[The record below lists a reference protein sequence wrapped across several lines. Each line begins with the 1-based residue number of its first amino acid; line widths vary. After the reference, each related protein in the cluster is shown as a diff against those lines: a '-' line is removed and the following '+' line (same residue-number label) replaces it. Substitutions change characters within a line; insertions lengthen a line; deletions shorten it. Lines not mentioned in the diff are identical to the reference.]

1 MQSNKVIQD
10 KTNCKDEKSNTDYCA
25 KKDNA
30 VSLQKVRFSYDGGK
44 TWILDGIDLEIAYG
58 QRIAIIG
65 KNGSGKSTLSKII
78 AGLSSPD
85 SGIVTLCG
93 IKVFETNNVDSKAYQ
108 KARESIGALFQSPE
122 DQIVTTVVEDDVAF
136 GLENLCASKEFMKQ
150 NISNALR
157 AVNME
162 NHRFS
167 DPSNMSGGQQQRVAI
182 ASSIATQSKLLVLDE
197 PTSMLDACA
206 KADVNKLFDKLQA
219 RGTTIVQVTHKISEC
234 KNADRILM
242 LENGKLRDV
251 SLLEL
256 DEFYAE
262 KSPAVIESKRM
273 TENAEKSN
281 AESKNKR
288 DSNKASKNAAIEISN
303 LSVSYANSQN
313 PIIRDYSL
321 SVKAGEI
328 VAIMGKNGCGK
339 STLAKAI
346 CGLIKYDSG
355 SICVNGI
362 KISEKT
368 SKSQMRAVRKNIGY
382 VMQLPEQQLFA
393 QTVFED
399 VAYGPKNF
407 GLEGCELRSRVLSAL
422 KSLHIEHLAQKS
434 PFELSGGQQRL
445 AAIAGILACNPKILV
460 LDEPTAGLDF
470 EYAKI
475 VLKILS
481 DLHNKGVTIIVI
493 THDFSE
499 AKSLG
504 ARIVTLDS
512 HEKKQ
517 VPEQAQ
523 DEKLENTSENAIAN
537 GNANTNE
544 NTSKN
549 VSTNGS
555 ENTSKNKNKNKSL
568 LSLFNTRII
577 LISCL
582 ILMFSA
588 FSITNFYQLGILAL
602 STLALIFL
610 ARISPIELL
619 LSLHMFIAIFV
630 FSGLFNLLVVHSGRG
645 LFRIGPILIT
655 DDGIKFAILF
665 ASRFSLVILI
675 GSIIVLTISQT
686 RLTEACASIISPLKI
701 VGLPSQEI
709 ALIMSLA
716 LRFLPTLSKEA
727 ESVALAQIARGGN
740 IKDGSIKKR
749 LQAITSL
756 IVPGFASVIRH
767 ANTLGLALD
776 SRCYVPGAKRT
787 HLHTEK
793 MRLKDFALLIITL
806 GIVCGI
812 ISAGIFV

>member
-10 KTNCKDEKSNTDYCA
+10 KTCCKVEKSNTDYCA

-65 KNGSGKSTLSKII
+65 KNGSGKSTLAKII

-93 IKVFETNNVDSKAYQ
+93 IKVFEANNVDSKAYQ

-182 ASSIATQSKLLVLDE
+182 ASSIATKSKLLVLDE
-197 PTSMLDACA
+197 PTSMLDSCA
-206 KADVNKLFDKLQA
+206 KEDVNKLFNKLQTS
-219 RGTTIVQVTHKISEC
+219 GTTIVQVTHKISEC

-256 DEFYAE
+256 DEFFTE
-262 KSPAVIESKRM
+262 KSPAVIGSKSM
-273 TENAEKSN
+273 TKNVENSN
-281 AESKNKR
+281 T
-288 DSNKASKNAAIEISN
+288 AIEISN
-303 LSVSYANSQN
+303 LNVSYTNSQT

-321 SVKAGEI
+321 SVKSGEI

-346 CGLIKYDSG
+346 CALIKYDSG

-368 SKSQMRAVRKNIGY
+368 SKSQMREIRKNIGY

-407 GLEGCELRSRVLSAL
+407 GLEGRELHSRVLNAL

-445 AAIAGILACNPKILV
+445 AAIAGVLACNPKILV

-493 THDFSE
+493 THDLNE

-512 HEKKQ
+512 RKKKEIQ
-517 VPEQAQ
+517 EHAQ
-523 DEKLENTSENAIAN
+523 DEKLENASENV
-537 GNANTNE
+537 NE
-544 NTSKN
+544 K
-549 VSTNGS
+549 
-555 ENTSKNKNKNKSL
+555 KNKDKNKSL

-610 ARISPIELL
+610 ARISPIKLL

-630 FSGLFNLLVVHSGRG
+630 FSGMFNLLVVHSGKG
-645 LFRIGPILIT
+645 LFRIGPLLIT

-686 RLTEACASIISPLKI
+686 RLTEACASIISPLKS

-793 MRLKDFALLIITL
+793 MRLKDFALLSVTL
-806 GIVCGI
+806 AIVCGI
-812 ISAGIFV
+812 IFAGIFVY

>member
-10 KTNCKDEKSNTDYCA
+10 KTCCKVEKSNTDYFA

-65 KNGSGKSTLSKII
+65 KNGSGKSTLAKII

-93 IKVFETNNVDSKAYQ
+93 IKVFEANNVDSKAYQ

-182 ASSIATQSKLLVLDE
+182 ASSIATKSKLLVLDE
-197 PTSMLDACA
+197 PTSMLDSCA
-206 KADVNKLFDKLQA
+206 KEDVNKLFNKLQTS
-219 RGTTIVQVTHKISEC
+219 GTTIVQVTHKISEC

-256 DEFYAE
+256 DEFFTE
-262 KSPAVIESKRM
+262 KSPAVIESKSM
-273 TENAEKSN
+273 TENAKKSN
-281 AESKNKR
+281 T
-288 DSNKASKNAAIEISN
+288 AIEISN
-303 LSVSYANSQN
+303 LNVSYTNSQT

-321 SVKAGEI
+321 SVKSGEI

-346 CGLIKYDSG
+346 CALIKYDSG

-368 SKSQMRAVRKNIGY
+368 SKSQMREIRKNIGY

-407 GLEGCELRSRVLSAL
+407 GLEGRELHSRVLNAL

-445 AAIAGILACNPKILV
+445 AAIAGVLACNPKILV

-481 DLHNKGVTIIVI
+481 DLHNKGITIIVI
-493 THDFSE
+493 THNLNE

-504 ARIVTLDS
+504 ARIVTLES
-512 HEKKQ
+512 RKKKEIQ
-517 VPEQAQ
+517 EHAQ
-523 DEKLENTSENAIAN
+523 DEKLENASENV
-537 GNANTNE
+537 NE
-544 NTSKN
+544 KKN
-549 VSTNGS
+549 
-555 ENTSKNKNKNKSL
+555 EIKNKSL

-610 ARISPIELL
+610 ARISPIKLL

-630 FSGLFNLLVVHSGRG
+630 FSGMFNLLVVHSGREI
-645 LFRIGPILIT
+645 FKIGPLLIT

-686 RLTEACASIISPLKI
+686 RLTEACASIISPLKS

-806 GIVCGI
+806 AIVCGI
-812 ISAGIFV
+812 IFAGIFV

>member
-10 KTNCKDEKSNTDYCA
+10 KTCCKVEKSNTDYFA

-65 KNGSGKSTLSKII
+65 KNGSGKSTLAKII

-93 IKVFETNNVDSKAYQ
+93 IKVFEANNVDSKAYQ

-182 ASSIATQSKLLVLDE
+182 ASSIATKSKLLVLDE
-197 PTSMLDACA
+197 PTSMLDSCA
-206 KADVNKLFDKLQA
+206 KEDVDKLFDKLQTS
-219 RGTTIVQVTHKISEC
+219 GTTIVQVTHKISEC

-256 DEFYAE
+256 DEFFTE
-262 KSPAVIESKRM
+262 KSPAVIESKSM
-273 TENAEKSN
+273 TENAKKSN
-281 AESKNKR
+281 T
-288 DSNKASKNAAIEISN
+288 AIEISN
-303 LSVSYANSQN
+303 LNVSYTNSQT

-321 SVKAGEI
+321 SVKSGEI

-339 STLAKAI
+339 STLAKTI
-346 CGLIKYDSG
+346 CALIKYDSG

-368 SKSQMRAVRKNIGY
+368 SKSQMREIRKNIGY

-407 GLEGCELRSRVLSAL
+407 GLEGRELHSRVLNAL

-445 AAIAGILACNPKILV
+445 AAIAGVLACNPKILV

-481 DLHNKGVTIIVI
+481 DLHNKGITIIVI
-493 THDFSE
+493 THDLNE

-504 ARIVTLDS
+504 ARIVTLES
-512 HEKKQ
+512 RKKKEIQ
-517 VPEQAQ
+517 EHAQ
-523 DEKLENTSENAIAN
+523 DEKLENASENV
-537 GNANTNE
+537 NE
-544 NTSKN
+544 KKN
-549 VSTNGS
+549 
-555 ENTSKNKNKNKSL
+555 EIKNKSL

-610 ARISPIELL
+610 ARISPIKLL

-630 FSGLFNLLVVHSGRG
+630 FSGMFNLLVVHSGREI
-645 LFRIGPILIT
+645 FKIGPLLIT

-686 RLTEACASIISPLKI
+686 RLTEACASIISPLRI
-701 VGLPSQEI
+701 IGLPSQEI

-716 LRFLPTLSKEA
+716 LRFLPTLAKEA

-793 MRLKDFALLIITL
+793 IRIKDFALLSVTL
-806 GIVCGI
+806 AIVCGI
-812 ISAGIFV
+812 IFAGIFV

>member
-10 KTNCKDEKSNTDYCA
+10 KTSCKDEKSNKYYCT

-30 VSLQKVRFSYDGGK
+30 VSLQNIRFSYDGGK

-65 KNGSGKSTLSKII
+65 KNGSGKSTLAKII

-93 IKVFETNNVDSKAYQ
+93 IKVFETNNVDPKAYQ

-136 GLENLCASKEFMKQ
+136 GLENLRASKEFMKQ

-162 NHRFS
+162 NQRFS
-167 DPSNMSGGQQQRVAI
+167 NPSNMSGGQQQRVAI
-182 ASSIATQSKLLVLDE
+182 ASSIAMQSKLLVLDE
-197 PTSMLDACA
+197 PTSMLDSCA
-206 KADVNKLFDKLQA
+206 KADVDKLFETLQT

-242 LENGKLRDV
+242 LENGRLRDV
-251 SLLEL
+251 CISKLE
-256 DEFYAE
+256 EFYAE
-262 KSPAVIESKRM
+262 KSPAVIESKSM
-273 TENAEKSN
+273 TENPKKSN
-281 AESKNKR
+281 T
-288 DSNKASKNAAIEISN
+288 AIEISN
-303 LSVSYANSQN
+303 LNVSYANSQS
-313 PIIRDYSL
+313 PIIKDYSL
-321 SVKAGEI
+321 SVKSGEI

-355 SICVNGI
+355 SVYINGI

-368 SKSQMRAVRKNIGY
+368 SKSQMREIRKNIGY

-407 GLEGCELRSRVLSAL
+407 GLEGCELDSRVLNTL

-445 AAIAGILACNPKILV
+445 AAIAGVLACNPKILV

-470 EYAKI
+470 ESAE
-475 VLKILS
+475 ILRRILN
-481 DLHNKGVTIIVI
+481 DLHNKGVTIIVV
-493 THDFSE
+493 THDLNE

-512 HEKKQ
+512 REKKK
-517 VPEQAQ
+517 QAQ
-523 DEKLENTSENAIAN
+523 DEKLENVNENVSEN
-537 GNANTNE
+537 
-544 NTSKN
+544 
-549 VSTNGS
+549 
-555 ENTSKNKNKNKSL
+555 KNKNKNKSL

-602 STLALIFL
+602 STLVLIFL
-610 ARISPIELL
+610 ARISPIKLL
-619 LSLHMFIAIFV
+619 SSLHMFIAIFV
-630 FSGLFNLLVVHSGRG
+630 FSGMFNLLVVHSGRG
-645 LFRIGPILIT
+645 LFRIGPLLIT
-655 DDGIKFAILF
+655 DDGIKFSILF

-701 VGLPSQEI
+701 IGLPSQEI

-716 LRFLPTLSKEA
+716 LRFLPTLAKEA

-767 ANTLGLALD
+767 ADTLGLALD

-793 MRLKDFALLIITL
+793 MLLKDFALLIITL

-812 ISAGIFV
+812 IFAGIFV

>member
-1 MQSNKVIQD
+1 M
-10 KTNCKDEKSNTDYCA
+10 DYCA

-65 KNGSGKSTLSKII
+65 KNGSGKSTLAKII

-93 IKVFETNNVDSKAYQ
+93 IKVFEANNVDSKAYQ

-150 NISNALR
+150 NISKALC

-182 ASSIATQSKLLVLDE
+182 ASSIATKSKLLVLDE
-197 PTSMLDACA
+197 PTSMLDSCA
-206 KADVNKLFDKLQA
+206 KTDVNKLFDKLQT

-262 KSPAVIESKRM
+262 KSPAVIGSKSM
-273 TENAEKSN
+273 TENVEKSNAENSN

-288 DSNKASKNAAIEISN
+288 DSNKTNKNAAIEISN

-346 CGLIKYDSG
+346 CALIKYDSG

-368 SKSQMRAVRKNIGY
+368 SKSQMRGIRKNIGY

-399 VAYGPKNF
+399 VAYAPKNF
-407 GLEGCELRSRVLSAL
+407 GLEGCELRSIVLNAL

-499 AKSLG
+499 AKALG

-512 HEKKQ
+512 RKKKEIQ
-517 VPEQAQ
+517 EHAQ
-523 DEKLENTSENAIAN
+523 DEKLENASE
-537 GNANTNE
+537 
-544 NTSKN
+544 
-549 VSTNGS
+549 NGS
-555 ENTSKNKNKNKSL
+555 ENKNKSL

-610 ARISPIELL
+610 ARISPIKLF

-686 RLTEACASIISPLKI
+686 RLTEACASIISPLKS

-716 LRFLPTLSKEA
+716 LRFLPTLAKEA

-793 MRLKDFALLIITL
+793 IHIKDFALLIITL
-806 GIVCGI
+806 GIVFGI
-812 ISAGIFV
+812 IFAGIFI

>member
-10 KTNCKDEKSNTDYCA
+10 KTCCKVEKSNTDYFA

-65 KNGSGKSTLSKII
+65 KNGSGKSTLAKII

-93 IKVFETNNVDSKAYQ
+93 IKVFEANNVDSKAYQ

-182 ASSIATQSKLLVLDE
+182 ASSIATKSKLLVLDE
-197 PTSMLDACA
+197 PTSMLDSCA
-206 KADVNKLFDKLQA
+206 KEDVNKLFNKLQTS
-219 RGTTIVQVTHKISEC
+219 GTTIVQVTHKISEC

-256 DEFYAE
+256 DEFFTE
-262 KSPAVIESKRM
+262 KSPAVIESKSM
-273 TENAEKSN
+273 TENAKKSN
-281 AESKNKR
+281 T
-288 DSNKASKNAAIEISN
+288 AIEISN
-303 LSVSYANSQN
+303 LNVSYTNSQT

-321 SVKAGEI
+321 SVKSGEI

-346 CGLIKYDSG
+346 CALIKYDSG

-368 SKSQMRAVRKNIGY
+368 SKSQMREIRKNIGY

-407 GLEGCELRSRVLSAL
+407 GLEGRELHSRVLNAL

-445 AAIAGILACNPKILV
+445 AAIAGVLACNPKILV

-481 DLHNKGVTIIVI
+481 DLHNKGITIIVI
-493 THDFSE
+493 THNLNE

-504 ARIVTLDS
+504 ARIVTLES
-512 HEKKQ
+512 RKKKEIQ
-517 VPEQAQ
+517 EHAQ
-523 DEKLENTSENAIAN
+523 DEKLENASENV
-537 GNANTNE
+537 NE
-544 NTSKN
+544 KKN
-549 VSTNGS
+549 
-555 ENTSKNKNKNKSL
+555 EIKNKSL

-610 ARISPIELL
+610 ARISPIKLL

-630 FSGLFNLLVVHSGRG
+630 FSGMFNLLVVHSGREI
-645 LFRIGPILIT
+645 FKIGPLLIT

-686 RLTEACASIISPLKI
+686 QLTEACASIISPLRI
-701 VGLPSQEI
+701 IGLPSQEI

-716 LRFLPTLSKEA
+716 LRFLPTLAKEA

-806 GIVCGI
+806 AIVCGI
-812 ISAGIFV
+812 IFAGIFV

>member
-10 KTNCKDEKSNTDYCA
+10 KTCCKVEKSNTDYCA

-65 KNGSGKSTLSKII
+65 KNGSGKSTLAKII

-93 IKVFETNNVDSKAYQ
+93 IKVFEANNVDSKAYQ

-182 ASSIATQSKLLVLDE
+182 ASSIAMQSKLLVLDE
-197 PTSMLDACA
+197 PTSMLDSCA
-206 KADVNKLFDKLQA
+206 KEDVDKLFDKLQTS
-219 RGTTIVQVTHKISEC
+219 GTTIVQVTHKISEC

-256 DEFYAE
+256 DEFFTE
-262 KSPAVIESKRM
+262 KSPAVIESKSM
-273 TENAEKSN
+273 TENAKKSN
-281 AESKNKR
+281 T
-288 DSNKASKNAAIEISN
+288 AIEISN
-303 LSVSYANSQN
+303 LNVSYTNSQS

-321 SVKAGEI
+321 SVKSCEI

-346 CGLIKYDSG
+346 CALIKYDSG

-368 SKSQMRAVRKNIGY
+368 SKSQMREIRKNIGY

-407 GLEGCELRSRVLSAL
+407 GLEGRELHSRVLNAL

-445 AAIAGILACNPKILV
+445 AAIAGVLACNPKILV

-481 DLHNKGVTIIVI
+481 DLHNKGITIIVI
-493 THDFSE
+493 THDLNE

-504 ARIVTLDS
+504 ARIVTLES
-512 HEKKQ
+512 RKKKEIQ
-517 VPEQAQ
+517 EHAQ
-523 DEKLENTSENAIAN
+523 DEKLENASENV
-537 GNANTNE
+537 NE
-544 NTSKN
+544 KKN
-549 VSTNGS
+549 
-555 ENTSKNKNKNKSL
+555 EIKNKSL

-610 ARISPIELL
+610 ARISPIKLL

-630 FSGLFNLLVVHSGRG
+630 FSGMFNLLVVNSGREI
-645 LFRIGPILIT
+645 FKIGPLLIT

-686 RLTEACASIISPLKI
+686 QLTEACASIISPLRI
-701 VGLPSQEI
+701 IGLPSQEI

-716 LRFLPTLSKEA
+716 LRFLPTLAKEA

-806 GIVCGI
+806 AIVCGI
-812 ISAGIFV
+812 IFAGIFV

>member
-1 MQSNKVIQD
+1 MQSNKVIQY
-10 KTNCKDEKSNTDYCA
+10 KTSCKVEKSNTDYCA

-93 IKVFETNNVDSKAYQ
+93 IKVFEANNVDSKAYQ

-182 ASSIATQSKLLVLDE
+182 ASSIATKSKLLVLDE
-197 PTSMLDACA
+197 PTSMLDSCA
-206 KADVNKLFDKLQA
+206 KEDVNKLFDKLQTS
-219 RGTTIVQVTHKISEC
+219 GTTIVQVTHKISEC

-256 DEFYAE
+256 DEFFTE
-262 KSPAVIESKRM
+262 KSPAVIESKSM
-273 TENAEKSN
+273 TENVENSN
-281 AESKNKR
+281 IASKNKH
-288 DSNKASKNAAIEISN
+288 DSNKTNKNTAIEVSNLRLSYSKN
-303 LSVSYANSQN
+303 QT
-313 PIIRDYSL
+313 PILCDYSL
-321 SVKAGEI
+321 SVKSGEI

-346 CGLIKYDSG
+346 CALIKYDSG

-368 SKSQMRAVRKNIGY
+368 SKSQMREIRKNIGY

-407 GLEGCELRSRVLSAL
+407 GLEGRELHYRVLNAL

-445 AAIAGILACNPKILV
+445 AAIAGVLACNPKILV

-512 HEKKQ
+512 REKKQ
-517 VPEQAQ
+517 AQEQAQ
-523 DEKLENTSENAIAN
+523 DEKLENTSEN
-537 GNANTNE
+537 
-544 NTSKN
+544 
-549 VSTNGS
+549 GS
-555 ENTSKNKNKNKSL
+555 ENKNKNKSL

-610 ARISPIELL
+610 ARISPIKLF

-686 RLTEACASIISPLKI
+686 RLTEACASIISPLKS

-716 LRFLPTLSKEA
+716 LRFLPTLAKEA

-793 MRLKDFALLIITL
+793 IHIKDFALLIITL
-806 GIVCGI
+806 GIVFGI
-812 ISAGIFV
+812 IFAGIFI

>member
-10 KTNCKDEKSNTDYCA
+10 KTCCKVEKSNTDYFA

-65 KNGSGKSTLSKII
+65 KNGSGKSTLAKII

-93 IKVFETNNVDSKAYQ
+93 IKVFEANNVDSKAYQ

-182 ASSIATQSKLLVLDE
+182 ASSIATKSKLLVLDE
-197 PTSMLDACA
+197 PTSMLDSCA
-206 KADVNKLFDKLQA
+206 KEDVNKLFNKLQTS
-219 RGTTIVQVTHKISEC
+219 GTTIVQVTHKISEC

-256 DEFYAE
+256 DEFFTE
-262 KSPAVIESKRM
+262 KSPAVIESKSM
-273 TENAEKSN
+273 TENAKKSN
-281 AESKNKR
+281 T
-288 DSNKASKNAAIEISN
+288 AIEISN
-303 LSVSYANSQN
+303 LNVSYTNSQT

-321 SVKAGEI
+321 SVKSGEI

-346 CGLIKYDSG
+346 CALIKYDSG

-368 SKSQMRAVRKNIGY
+368 SKSQMREIRKNIGY

-407 GLEGCELRSRVLSAL
+407 GLEGRELHSRVLNAL

-445 AAIAGILACNPKILV
+445 AAIAGVLACNPKILV

-481 DLHNKGVTIIVI
+481 DLHNKGITIIVI
-493 THDFSE
+493 THDLNE

-504 ARIVTLDS
+504 ARIVTLES
-512 HEKKQ
+512 RKKKEIQ
-517 VPEQAQ
+517 EPAQ
-523 DEKLENTSENAIAN
+523 DEKLENASENV
-537 GNANTNE
+537 NE
-544 NTSKN
+544 KKN
-549 VSTNGS
+549 
-555 ENTSKNKNKNKSL
+555 EIKNKSL

-610 ARISPIELL
+610 ARISPIKLL

-630 FSGLFNLLVVHSGRG
+630 FSGMFNLLVVHSGREI
-645 LFRIGPILIT
+645 FKIGPLLIT

-686 RLTEACASIISPLKI
+686 QLTEACASIISPLKI
-701 VGLPSQEI
+701 IGLPSQEI

-716 LRFLPTLSKEA
+716 LRFLPTLAKEA

-793 MRLKDFALLIITL
+793 IRIKDFALLSVTL
-806 GIVCGI
+806 AIVCGI
-812 ISAGIFV
+812 IFAGIFV

>member
-1 MQSNKVIQD
+1 M
-10 KTNCKDEKSNTDYCA
+10 DYCA

-65 KNGSGKSTLSKII
+65 KNGSGKSTLAKII

-93 IKVFETNNVDSKAYQ
+93 IKVFEANNVDSKAYQ

-136 GLENLCASKEFMKQ
+136 GLENLCASKEFMKK

-182 ASSIATQSKLLVLDE
+182 ASSIATKSKLLVLDE
-197 PTSMLDACA
+197 PTSMLDSCA
-206 KADVNKLFDKLQA
+206 KTDVNKLFDKLQT

-256 DEFYAE
+256 EEFYAE
-262 KSPAVIESKRM
+262 KSPAVIGSKSM
-273 TENAEKSN
+273 TENVEKSNAENSN

-288 DSNKASKNAAIEISN
+288 DSNKTNKNAAIEISN

-346 CGLIKYDSG
+346 CTLIKYDSG

-368 SKSQMRAVRKNIGY
+368 SKSQMRGIRKNIGY

-407 GLEGCELRSRVLSAL
+407 GLEGCELRSIVLNAL

-499 AKSLG
+499 AKALG

-512 HEKKQ
+512 RKKKEIQ
-517 VPEQAQ
+517 EHAQ
-523 DEKLENTSENAIAN
+523 DEKLENASE
-537 GNANTNE
+537 
-544 NTSKN
+544 
-549 VSTNGS
+549 NGS
-555 ENTSKNKNKNKSL
+555 ENKNKSL

-610 ARISPIELL
+610 ARISPIKLF

-686 RLTEACASIISPLKI
+686 RLTEACASIISPLKS

-716 LRFLPTLSKEA
+716 LRFLPTLAKEA

-793 MRLKDFALLIITL
+793 IHIKDFALLIITL
-806 GIVCGI
+806 GIVFGI
-812 ISAGIFV
+812 IFAGIFI

>member
-10 KTNCKDEKSNTDYCA
+10 KTSCKDEKSNKYYCT

-30 VSLQKVRFSYDGGK
+30 VSLQNIRFSYDGGK

-65 KNGSGKSTLSKII
+65 KNGSGKSTLAKII

-93 IKVFETNNVDSKAYQ
+93 IKVFETNNVDPKAYQ

-136 GLENLCASKEFMKQ
+136 GLENLCASKEFMKH
-150 NISNALR
+150 NINNALH

-162 NHRFS
+162 NQRFS
-167 DPSNMSGGQQQRVAI
+167 NPSNMSGGQQQRVAI
-182 ASSIATQSKLLVLDE
+182 ASSIAMQSKLLVLDE
-197 PTSMLDACA
+197 PTSMLDSYA
-206 KADVNKLFDKLQA
+206 KADVDKLFETLQT

-242 LENGKLRDV
+242 LENGRLRDV
-251 SLLEL
+251 CISKLEG
-256 DEFYAE
+256 FRKE
-262 KSPAVIESKRM
+262 KSPAVIESKSM
-273 TENAEKSN
+273 TENAKKSN
-281 AESKNKR
+281 T
-288 DSNKASKNAAIEISN
+288 AIEISN
-303 LSVSYANSQN
+303 LNVSYANSQST
-313 PIIRDYSL
+313 IIRDYSL

-339 STLAKAI
+339 STLAKSI

-355 SICVNGI
+355 SVYINGI

-368 SKSQMRAVRKNIGY
+368 SKSQMREIRKNIGY

-407 GLEGCELRSRVLSAL
+407 GLEGCELDSRVLNTL

-445 AAIAGILACNPKILV
+445 AAIAGVLACNPKILV

-470 EYAKI
+470 ESAE
-475 VLKILS
+475 ILRRILN
-481 DLHNKGVTIIVI
+481 DLHNKGVTIIVV
-493 THDFSE
+493 THDLNE
-499 AKSLG
+499 AKTLG

-512 HEKKQ
+512 REKK
-517 VPEQAQ
+517 EQAQ
-523 DEKLENTSENAIAN
+523 DEKLENASEN
-537 GNANTNE
+537 
-544 NTSKN
+544 
-549 VSTNGS
+549 VS
-555 ENTSKNKNKNKSL
+555 ENKNKNKNKNKSL

-602 STLALIFL
+602 STLVLIFL
-610 ARISPIELL
+610 ARISPIKLL
-619 LSLHMFIAIFV
+619 SSLHMFIAIFV
-630 FSGLFNLLVVHSGRG
+630 FSGMFNLLVVHSGRG
-645 LFRIGPILIT
+645 LFRIGPLLIT
-655 DDGIKFAILF
+655 DDGIKFSILF

-701 VGLPSQEI
+701 IGLPSQEI

-716 LRFLPTLSKEA
+716 LRFLPTLAKEA

-793 MRLKDFALLIITL
+793 MRLKDFALLSVTL
-806 GIVCGI
+806 AIVCGI
-812 ISAGIFV
+812 IFAGIFVY

>member
-10 KTNCKDEKSNTDYCA
+10 KTCCKVEKSNTDYFA

-65 KNGSGKSTLSKII
+65 KNGSGKSTLAKII

-93 IKVFETNNVDSKAYQ
+93 IKVFEANNVDSKAYQ

-182 ASSIATQSKLLVLDE
+182 ASSIATKSKLIVLDE
-197 PTSMLDACA
+197 PTSMLDSCA
-206 KADVNKLFDKLQA
+206 KEDVNKLFNKLQTS
-219 RGTTIVQVTHKISEC
+219 GTTIVQVTHKISEC

-256 DEFYAE
+256 DEFFTE
-262 KSPAVIESKRM
+262 KSPAVIESKSM
-273 TENAEKSN
+273 TENAKKSN
-281 AESKNKR
+281 T
-288 DSNKASKNAAIEISN
+288 AIEISN
-303 LSVSYANSQN
+303 LNVSYTNSQT

-321 SVKAGEI
+321 SVKSGEI

-346 CGLIKYDSG
+346 CALIKYDSG

-368 SKSQMRAVRKNIGY
+368 SKSQMREIRKNIGY

-407 GLEGCELRSRVLSAL
+407 GLEGRELHSIVLNAL

-445 AAIAGILACNPKILV
+445 AAIAGVLACNPKILV

-481 DLHNKGVTIIVI
+481 DLHNKGITIIVI
-493 THDFSE
+493 THDLNE

-504 ARIVTLDS
+504 ARIVTLES
-512 HEKKQ
+512 RKKKEIQ
-517 VPEQAQ
+517 EHAQ
-523 DEKLENTSENAIAN
+523 DEKLENASENV
-537 GNANTNE
+537 NE
-544 NTSKN
+544 KKN
-549 VSTNGS
+549 
-555 ENTSKNKNKNKSL
+555 EIKNKSL

-610 ARISPIELL
+610 ARISPMKLL

-630 FSGLFNLLVVHSGRG
+630 FSGMFNLLVVHSGREI
-645 LFRIGPILIT
+645 FKIGPLLIT

-686 RLTEACASIISPLKI
+686 QLTEACASIISPLRI
-701 VGLPSQEI
+701 IGLPSQEI

-716 LRFLPTLSKEA
+716 LRFLPTLAKEA

-806 GIVCGI
+806 AIVCGI
-812 ISAGIFV
+812 IFAGIFV

>member
-10 KTNCKDEKSNTDYCA
+10 KTCCKVEKSNTDYFA

-65 KNGSGKSTLSKII
+65 KNGSGKSTLAKII

-93 IKVFETNNVDSKAYQ
+93 IKVFEANNVDSKAYQ

-167 DPSNMSGGQQQRVAI
+167 DPSNMSGGQQQSVAI
-182 ASSIATQSKLLVLDE
+182 ASSIATKSKLLVLDE
-197 PTSMLDACA
+197 PTSMLDSCA
-206 KADVNKLFDKLQA
+206 KEDVDKLFDKLQTS
-219 RGTTIVQVTHKISEC
+219 GTTIVQVTHKISEC

-256 DEFYAE
+256 DEFFTE
-262 KSPAVIESKRM
+262 KSPAVIESKSM
-273 TENAEKSN
+273 TENAKKSN
-281 AESKNKR
+281 T
-288 DSNKASKNAAIEISN
+288 AIEISN
-303 LSVSYANSQN
+303 LNVSYTNSQT

-321 SVKAGEI
+321 SVKSGEI

-346 CGLIKYDSG
+346 CALIKYDSG

-368 SKSQMRAVRKNIGY
+368 SKSQMREIRKNIGY

-407 GLEGCELRSRVLSAL
+407 GLEGCELDSRVLNTL

-445 AAIAGILACNPKILV
+445 AAIAGVLACNPKILV

-481 DLHNKGVTIIVI
+481 DLHNKGITIIVI
-493 THDFSE
+493 THDLNE

-504 ARIVTLDS
+504 ARIVTLES
-512 HEKKQ
+512 RKKKEIQ
-517 VPEQAQ
+517 EHAQ
-523 DEKLENTSENAIAN
+523 DEKLENASENV
-537 GNANTNE
+537 NE
-544 NTSKN
+544 KKN
-549 VSTNGS
+549 
-555 ENTSKNKNKNKSL
+555 EIKNKSL

-610 ARISPIELL
+610 ARISPIKLL

-655 DDGIKFAILF
+655 DDGIKFSILF

-686 RLTEACASIISPLKI
+686 RLTEACASIISPLRI
-701 VGLPSQEI
+701 IGLPSQEI

-716 LRFLPTLSKEA
+716 LRFLPTLAKEA

-806 GIVCGI
+806 AIVCGI
-812 ISAGIFV
+812 IFAGIFV

>member
-10 KTNCKDEKSNTDYCA
+10 KTCCKVEKSNTDYFA

-182 ASSIATQSKLLVLDE
+182 ASSIATKSKLLVLDE
-197 PTSMLDACA
+197 PTSMLDSCA
-206 KADVNKLFDKLQA
+206 KEDVNKLFNKLQTS
-219 RGTTIVQVTHKISEC
+219 GTTIVQVTHKISEC

-256 DEFYAE
+256 DEFFTE
-262 KSPAVIESKRM
+262 KSPAVIESKSM
-273 TENAEKSN
+273 TENAKKSN
-281 AESKNKR
+281 T
-288 DSNKASKNAAIEISN
+288 AIEISN
-303 LSVSYANSQN
+303 LNVSYTNSQT

-321 SVKAGEI
+321 SVKSGEI

-346 CGLIKYDSG
+346 CALIKYDSG

-368 SKSQMRAVRKNIGY
+368 SKSQMREIRKNIGY

-407 GLEGCELRSRVLSAL
+407 GLEGRELHSRVLNAL

-445 AAIAGILACNPKILV
+445 AAIAGVLACNPKILV

-481 DLHNKGVTIIVI
+481 DLHNKGITIIVI
-493 THDFSE
+493 THDLNE

-504 ARIVTLDS
+504 ARIVTLES
-512 HEKKQ
+512 RKKKEIQ
-517 VPEQAQ
+517 EHAQ
-523 DEKLENTSENAIAN
+523 DEKFENASENV
-537 GNANTNE
+537 NE
-544 NTSKN
+544 KKN
-549 VSTNGS
+549 
-555 ENTSKNKNKNKSL
+555 EIKNKSL

-610 ARISPIELL
+610 ARISPIKLL

-630 FSGLFNLLVVHSGRG
+630 FSGMFNLLVVHSGREI
-645 LFRIGPILIT
+645 FKIGPLLIT

-686 RLTEACASIISPLKI
+686 QLTEACASIISPLRI
-701 VGLPSQEI
+701 IGLPSQEI

-716 LRFLPTLSKEA
+716 LRFLPTLAKEA

-806 GIVCGI
+806 AIVCGI
-812 ISAGIFV
+812 IFAGIFV

>member
-10 KTNCKDEKSNTDYCA
+10 KTCCKVEKSNTDYFA

-30 VSLQKVRFSYDGGK
+30 VSLQKVRFSYDVGK

-65 KNGSGKSTLSKII
+65 KNGSGKSTLAKII

-93 IKVFETNNVDSKAYQ
+93 IKVFEANNVDSKAYQ

-182 ASSIATQSKLLVLDE
+182 ASSIATKSKLLVLDE
-197 PTSMLDACA
+197 PTSMLDSCA
-206 KADVNKLFDKLQA
+206 KEDVNKLFNKLQTS
-219 RGTTIVQVTHKISEC
+219 GTTIVQVTHKISEC

-256 DEFYAE
+256 DEFFTE
-262 KSPAVIESKRM
+262 KSPAVIESKSM
-273 TENAEKSN
+273 TENAKKSN
-281 AESKNKR
+281 T
-288 DSNKASKNAAIEISN
+288 AIEISN
-303 LSVSYANSQN
+303 LNVSYTNSQT

-321 SVKAGEI
+321 SVKSGEI

-339 STLAKAI
+339 STLAKTI
-346 CGLIKYDSG
+346 CALIKYDSG

-368 SKSQMRAVRKNIGY
+368 SKSQMREIRKNIGY

-407 GLEGCELRSRVLSAL
+407 GLEGRELHSIVLNAL

-445 AAIAGILACNPKILV
+445 AAIAGVLACNPKILV

-481 DLHNKGVTIIVI
+481 DLHNKGITIIVI
-493 THDFSE
+493 THDLNE

-504 ARIVTLDS
+504 ARIVTLES
-512 HEKKQ
+512 RKKKEIQ
-517 VPEQAQ
+517 EHAQ
-523 DEKLENTSENAIAN
+523 DEKLENASENV
-537 GNANTNE
+537 NE
-544 NTSKN
+544 KKN
-549 VSTNGS
+549 
-555 ENTSKNKNKNKSL
+555 EIKNKSL

-610 ARISPIELL
+610 ARISPIKLL

-630 FSGLFNLLVVHSGRG
+630 FSGMFNLLVVHSGREI
-645 LFRIGPILIT
+645 FKIGPLLIT

-686 RLTEACASIISPLKI
+686 QLTEACASIISPLRI
-701 VGLPSQEI
+701 IGLPSQEI

-716 LRFLPTLSKEA
+716 LRFLPTLAKEA

-806 GIVCGI
+806 AIVCGI
-812 ISAGIFV
+812 IFAGIFV

>member
-10 KTNCKDEKSNTDYCA
+10 KTCCKVEKSNTDYCI

-65 KNGSGKSTLSKII
+65 KNGSGKSTLAKII

-93 IKVFETNNVDSKAYQ
+93 IKVFEANNVDSKAYQ

-182 ASSIATQSKLLVLDE
+182 ASSIATKSKLIVLDE
-197 PTSMLDACA
+197 PTSMLDSCA
-206 KADVNKLFDKLQA
+206 KEDVNKLFNKLQTS
-219 RGTTIVQVTHKISEC
+219 GTTIVQVTHKISEC

-256 DEFYAE
+256 DEFFTE
-262 KSPAVIESKRM
+262 KSPAVIESKSM
-273 TENAEKSN
+273 TENAKKSN
-281 AESKNKR
+281 T
-288 DSNKASKNAAIEISN
+288 AIEISN
-303 LSVSYANSQN
+303 LNVSYTNSQT

-321 SVKAGEI
+321 SVKSGGI

-346 CGLIKYDSG
+346 CALIKYDSG

-368 SKSQMRAVRKNIGY
+368 SKSQMREIRKNIGY

-407 GLEGCELRSRVLSAL
+407 GLEGRELHSRILNAL

-445 AAIAGILACNPKILV
+445 AAIAGVLACNPKILV

-481 DLHNKGVTIIVI
+481 DLHNKGITIIVI
-493 THDFSE
+493 THDLNE

-504 ARIVTLDS
+504 ARIVTLES
-512 HEKKQ
+512 RKKKEIQ
-517 VPEQAQ
+517 EHAQ
-523 DEKLENTSENAIAN
+523 DEKLENASENV
-537 GNANTNE
+537 NE
-544 NTSKN
+544 KKN
-549 VSTNGS
+549 
-555 ENTSKNKNKNKSL
+555 EIKNKSL

-610 ARISPIELL
+610 ARISPMKLL

-630 FSGLFNLLVVHSGRG
+630 FSGMFNLLVVHSGREI
-645 LFRIGPILIT
+645 FKIGPLLIT

-686 RLTEACASIISPLKI
+686 QLTEACASIISPLRI
-701 VGLPSQEI
+701 IGLPSQEI

-716 LRFLPTLSKEA
+716 LRFLPTLAKEA

-793 MRLKDFALLIITL
+793 IRIKDFALLSVTL
-806 GIVCGI
+806 AIVCGI
-812 ISAGIFV
+812 IFAGIFV

>member
-10 KTNCKDEKSNTDYCA
+10 KASCKDEKSNTDYCA

-65 KNGSGKSTLSKII
+65 KNGSGKSTLAKII

-93 IKVFETNNVDSKAYQ
+93 IKVFEANNVDSKAYQ

-136 GLENLCASKEFMKQ
+136 GLENLCASKEFMKK

-182 ASSIATQSKLLVLDE
+182 ASSIATKSKLLVLDE
-197 PTSMLDACA
+197 PTSMLDSCA
-206 KADVNKLFDKLQA
+206 KEDVDKLFDKLQTS
-219 RGTTIVQVTHKISEC
+219 GTTIVQVTHKISEC

-256 DEFYAE
+256 DEFFTE
-262 KSPAVIESKRM
+262 KSPAVIESKSM
-273 TENAEKSN
+273 TENAKKSN
-281 AESKNKR
+281 T
-288 DSNKASKNAAIEISN
+288 AIEISN
-303 LSVSYANSQN
+303 LNVSYTNSQT

-321 SVKAGEI
+321 SVKSGEI

-339 STLAKAI
+339 STLAKTI
-346 CGLIKYDSG
+346 CALIKYDSG

-368 SKSQMRAVRKNIGY
+368 SKSQMREIRKNIGY

-407 GLEGCELRSRVLSAL
+407 GLEGRELHSRVLNAL

-445 AAIAGILACNPKILV
+445 AAIAGVLACNPKILV

-481 DLHNKGVTIIVI
+481 DLHNKGITIIVI
-493 THDFSE
+493 THDLNE

-504 ARIVTLDS
+504 ARIVTLES
-512 HEKKQ
+512 RKKKEIQ
-517 VPEQAQ
+517 EHAQ
-523 DEKLENTSENAIAN
+523 DEKLENASENV
-537 GNANTNE
+537 NE
-544 NTSKN
+544 KKN
-549 VSTNGS
+549 
-555 ENTSKNKNKNKSL
+555 EIKNKSL

-610 ARISPIELL
+610 ARISPIKLL

-630 FSGLFNLLVVHSGRG
+630 FSGMFNLLVVHSGREI
-645 LFRIGPILIT
+645 FKIGPLLIT

-686 RLTEACASIISPLKI
+686 RLTEACASIISPLRI
-701 VGLPSQEI
+701 IGLPSQEI

-716 LRFLPTLSKEA
+716 LRFLPTLAKEA

-806 GIVCGI
+806 AIVCGI
-812 ISAGIFV
+812 IFAGIFV

>member
-10 KTNCKDEKSNTDYCA
+10 KTCCKVEKSNTDYCA

-65 KNGSGKSTLSKII
+65 KNGSGKSTLAKII

-93 IKVFETNNVDSKAYQ
+93 IKVFEANNVDSKAYQ

-182 ASSIATQSKLLVLDE
+182 ASSIATKSKLLVLDE
-197 PTSMLDACA
+197 PTSMLDSCA
-206 KADVNKLFDKLQA
+206 KEDVNKLFNKLQTS
-219 RGTTIVQVTHKISEC
+219 GTTIVQVTHKISEC

-256 DEFYAE
+256 DEFFTE
-262 KSPAVIESKRM
+262 KSPAVIESKSM
-273 TENAEKSN
+273 TENAKKSN
-281 AESKNKR
+281 T
-288 DSNKASKNAAIEISN
+288 AIEISN
-303 LSVSYANSQN
+303 LNVSYTNSQT

-321 SVKAGEI
+321 SVKSGEI

-346 CGLIKYDSG
+346 CALIKYDSG

-368 SKSQMRAVRKNIGY
+368 SKSQMREIRKNIGY

-407 GLEGCELRSRVLSAL
+407 GLEGRELHSRVLNAL

-493 THDFSE
+493 THDLNE

-512 HEKKQ
+512 RKKKEIQ
-517 VPEQAQ
+517 EHAQ
-523 DEKLENTSENAIAN
+523 DEKLENASENV
-537 GNANTNE
+537 NE
-544 NTSKN
+544 KKN
-549 VSTNGS
+549 
-555 ENTSKNKNKNKSL
+555 EIKNKSL

-610 ARISPIELL
+610 ARISPIKLL

-630 FSGLFNLLVVHSGRG
+630 FSGMFNLLVVHSGREI
-645 LFRIGPILIT
+645 FKIGPLLIT

-686 RLTEACASIISPLKI
+686 QLTEACASIISPLKI
-701 VGLPSQEI
+701 IGLPSQEI

-716 LRFLPTLSKEA
+716 LRFLPTLAKEA

-793 MRLKDFALLIITL
+793 IRIKDFALLSVTL
-806 GIVCGI
+806 AIVCGI
-812 ISAGIFV
+812 IFAGIFV

>member
-10 KTNCKDEKSNTDYCA
+10 KTCCKVEKSNTDYCA

-65 KNGSGKSTLSKII
+65 KNGSGKSTLAKII

-122 DQIVTTVVEDDVAF
+122 DQIVTTIVEDDVAF

-182 ASSIATQSKLLVLDE
+182 ASSIATRSKLLVLDE
-197 PTSMLDACA
+197 PTSMLDSYA
-206 KADVNKLFDKLQA
+206 KEDVDKLFDKLQTS
-219 RGTTIVQVTHKISEC
+219 GTTIVQVTHKISEC

-256 DEFYAE
+256 DEFFTE
-262 KSPAVIESKRM
+262 KSPAVIGSKSM
-273 TENAEKSN
+273 TKNVENSN
-281 AESKNKR
+281 T
-288 DSNKASKNAAIEISN
+288 AIEISN
-303 LSVSYANSQN
+303 LNVSYTNSQT

-321 SVKAGEI
+321 SVKSGEI

-346 CGLIKYDSG
+346 CALIKYDSG

-368 SKSQMRAVRKNIGY
+368 SKSQMREIRKNIGY

-407 GLEGCELRSRVLSAL
+407 GLEGRELHSRVLNAL

-445 AAIAGILACNPKILV
+445 AAIAGVLACNPKILV

-493 THDFSE
+493 THDLNE

-512 HEKKQ
+512 RKKKEIQ
-517 VPEQAQ
+517 EHAQ
-523 DEKLENTSENAIAN
+523 DEKLENASENV
-537 GNANTNE
+537 NE
-544 NTSKN
+544 K
-549 VSTNGS
+549 
-555 ENTSKNKNKNKSL
+555 KNKDKNKSL

-610 ARISPIELL
+610 ARISPIKLL

-630 FSGLFNLLVVHSGRG
+630 FSGMFNLLVVHSGREI
-645 LFRIGPILIT
+645 FKIGPLSIT

-665 ASRFSLVILI
+665 AARFSLVILI

-686 RLTEACASIISPLKI
+686 RLTEACASIISPLKS

-806 GIVCGI
+806 AIVFGI
-812 ISAGIFV
+812 IFAGIFVY

>member
-10 KTNCKDEKSNTDYCA
+10 KTCCKVEKSNTDYFA

-65 KNGSGKSTLSKII
+65 KNGSGKSTLAKII

-93 IKVFETNNVDSKAYQ
+93 IKVFEANNVDSKAYQ

-182 ASSIATQSKLLVLDE
+182 ASSIATKSKLLVLDE
-197 PTSMLDACA
+197 PTSMLDSCA
-206 KADVNKLFDKLQA
+206 KEDVNKLFNKLQTS
-219 RGTTIVQVTHKISEC
+219 GTTIVQVTHKISEC

-256 DEFYAE
+256 DEFFTE
-262 KSPAVIESKRM
+262 KSPAVIESKSM
-273 TENAEKSN
+273 TENAKKSN
-281 AESKNKR
+281 T
-288 DSNKASKNAAIEISN
+288 AIEISN
-303 LSVSYANSQN
+303 LNVSYTNSQS

-321 SVKAGEI
+321 SVKSCEI

-346 CGLIKYDSG
+346 CALIKYDSG

-368 SKSQMRAVRKNIGY
+368 SKSQMREIRKNIGY

-407 GLEGCELRSRVLSAL
+407 GLEGRELHSRVLNAL

-445 AAIAGILACNPKILV
+445 AAIAGVLACNPKILV

-481 DLHNKGVTIIVI
+481 DLHNKGITIIVI
-493 THDFSE
+493 THNLNE

-504 ARIVTLDS
+504 ARIVTLES
-512 HEKKQ
+512 RKKKEIQ
-517 VPEQAQ
+517 EHAQ
-523 DEKLENTSENAIAN
+523 DEKLENASENV
-537 GNANTNE
+537 NE
-544 NTSKN
+544 KKN
-549 VSTNGS
+549 
-555 ENTSKNKNKNKSL
+555 EIKNKSL

-610 ARISPIELL
+610 ARISPIKLL

-630 FSGLFNLLVVHSGRG
+630 FSGMFNLLVVHSGREI
-645 LFRIGPILIT
+645 FKIGPLLIT

-686 RLTEACASIISPLKI
+686 QLTEACASIISPLRI
-701 VGLPSQEI
+701 IGLPSQEI

-716 LRFLPTLSKEA
+716 LRFLPTLAKEA

-806 GIVCGI
+806 AIVCGI
-812 ISAGIFV
+812 IFAGIFV

>member
-10 KTNCKDEKSNTDYCA
+10 KTCCKVEKSNTDYCA

-65 KNGSGKSTLSKII
+65 KNGSGKSTLAKII

-93 IKVFETNNVDSKAYQ
+93 IKVFEANNVDSKAYQ

-182 ASSIATQSKLLVLDE
+182 ASSIATKSKLLVLDE
-197 PTSMLDACA
+197 PTSMLDSCA
-206 KADVNKLFDKLQA
+206 KEDVNKLFNKLQTS
-219 RGTTIVQVTHKISEC
+219 GTTIVQVTHKISEC

-251 SLLEL
+251 NLLEL
-256 DEFYAE
+256 DEFFTE
-262 KSPAVIESKRM
+262 KSPAIIESKSM
-273 TENAEKSN
+273 TENVKNSN
-281 AESKNKR
+281 IV
-288 DSNKASKNAAIEISN
+288 IEISN
-303 LSVSYANSQN
+303 LNVSYTNSQS

-321 SVKAGEI
+321 SVKSGEI

-346 CGLIKYDSG
+346 CALIKYDSG

-368 SKSQMRAVRKNIGY
+368 SKSQMREIRKNIGY

-407 GLEGCELRSRVLSAL
+407 GLEGRELHSRVLNAL

-445 AAIAGILACNPKILV
+445 AAIAGVLACNPKILV

-493 THDFSE
+493 THDLNE

-512 HEKKQ
+512 RKKKEIQ
-517 VPEQAQ
+517 EHAQ
-523 DEKLENTSENAIAN
+523 DEKLENASENV
-537 GNANTNE
+537 NE
-544 NTSKN
+544 
-549 VSTNGS
+549 
-555 ENTSKNKNKNKSL
+555 NKNKSL

-610 ARISPIELL
+610 ARISPIKLL

-630 FSGLFNLLVVHSGRG
+630 FSGMFNLLVVHSGREI
-645 LFRIGPILIT
+645 FKIGPLSIT

-686 RLTEACASIISPLKI
+686 RLTEACASIISPLKS

-716 LRFLPTLSKEA
+716 LRFLPTLAKEA
-727 ESVALAQIARGGN
+727 ESVALAQVARGGN

-806 GIVCGI
+806 GIVFGI
-812 ISAGIFV
+812 IFAGIFI

>member
-10 KTNCKDEKSNTDYCA
+10 KTCCKVEKSNTDYCA

-93 IKVFETNNVDSKAYQ
+93 IKVFEANNVDSKAYQ

-136 GLENLCASKEFMKQ
+136 GLENLCASKEFMKK

-182 ASSIATQSKLLVLDE
+182 ASSIATKSKLLVLDE
-197 PTSMLDACA
+197 PTSMLDSCA
-206 KADVNKLFDKLQA
+206 KADVNKLFNKLQTS
-219 RGTTIVQVTHKISEC
+219 GTTIVQVTHKISEC

-256 DEFYAE
+256 DEFFAE
-262 KSPAVIESKRM
+262 KSPAVIGSKSM
-273 TENAEKSN
+273 TENAKKSN
-281 AESKNKR
+281 T
-288 DSNKASKNAAIEISN
+288 AIEISN
-303 LSVSYANSQN
+303 LNVSYTNSQS

-321 SVKAGEI
+321 SVKSGEI

-346 CGLIKYDSG
+346 CALIKYDSG

-368 SKSQMRAVRKNIGY
+368 SKSQMREIRKNIGY

-407 GLEGCELRSRVLSAL
+407 GLEGRELHSRVLNAL

-445 AAIAGILACNPKILV
+445 AAIAGVLACNPKILV

-493 THDFSE
+493 THDLNE
-499 AKSLG
+499 AKALG

-512 HEKKQ
+512 RKKKEIQ
-517 VPEQAQ
+517 EHAQ
-523 DEKLENTSENAIAN
+523 DEKLENASENV
-537 GNANTNE
+537 NE
-544 NTSKN
+544 K
-549 VSTNGS
+549 
-555 ENTSKNKNKNKSL
+555 KNKDKNKSL
-568 LSLFNTRII
+568 LSLFNTQII

-610 ARISPIELL
+610 ARISPIKLL

-630 FSGLFNLLVVHSGRG
+630 FSGMFNLLVVHSGREI
-645 LFRIGPILIT
+645 FKIGPLLIT

-686 RLTEACASIISPLKI
+686 RLTEACASIISPLKS

-716 LRFLPTLSKEA
+716 LRFLPTLAKEA

-793 MRLKDFALLIITL
+793 IRLKDFALLIITL

-812 ISAGIFV
+812 IFAGIFIA

>member
-10 KTNCKDEKSNTDYCA
+10 KTCCKVEKSNTDYFA

-65 KNGSGKSTLSKII
+65 KNGSGKSTLAKII

-93 IKVFETNNVDSKAYQ
+93 IKVFEANNVDSKAYQ

-182 ASSIATQSKLLVLDE
+182 ASSIATKSKLLVLDE
-197 PTSMLDACA
+197 PTSMLDSCA
-206 KADVNKLFDKLQA
+206 KEDVNKLFNKLQTS
-219 RGTTIVQVTHKISEC
+219 GTTIVQVTHKISEC

-256 DEFYAE
+256 DEFFTE
-262 KSPAVIESKRM
+262 KSPAVIESKSM
-273 TENAEKSN
+273 TENAKKSN
-281 AESKNKR
+281 T
-288 DSNKASKNAAIEISN
+288 AIEISN
-303 LSVSYANSQN
+303 LNVSYTNSQT

-321 SVKAGEI
+321 SVKSGEI

-346 CGLIKYDSG
+346 CALIKYDSG

-368 SKSQMRAVRKNIGY
+368 SKSQMREIRKNIGY

-407 GLEGCELRSRVLSAL
+407 GLEGRELHSRILNAL

-445 AAIAGILACNPKILV
+445 AAIAGVLACNPKILV

-481 DLHNKGVTIIVI
+481 DLHNKGITIIVI
-493 THDFSE
+493 THDLNE

-504 ARIVTLDS
+504 ARIVTLES
-512 HEKKQ
+512 RKKKEIQ
-517 VPEQAQ
+517 EHAQ
-523 DEKLENTSENAIAN
+523 DEKLENASENV
-537 GNANTNE
+537 NE
-544 NTSKN
+544 KKN
-549 VSTNGS
+549 
-555 ENTSKNKNKNKSL
+555 EIKNKSL

-610 ARISPIELL
+610 ARISPMKLL

-630 FSGLFNLLVVHSGRG
+630 FSGMFNLLVVHSGREI
-645 LFRIGPILIT
+645 FKIGPLLIT

-686 RLTEACASIISPLKI
+686 QLTEACASIISPLRI
-701 VGLPSQEI
+701 IGLPSQEI

-716 LRFLPTLSKEA
+716 LRFLPTLAKEA

-806 GIVCGI
+806 AIVFGI
-812 ISAGIFV
+812 IFAGIFV

>member
-1 MQSNKVIQD
+1 MQSNKVIQY
-10 KTNCKDEKSNTDYCA
+10 KTSCKDEKSNMDYCA

-65 KNGSGKSTLSKII
+65 KNGSGKSTLAKII

-93 IKVFETNNVDSKAYQ
+93 IKVFEANNVDSKAYQ

-150 NISNALR
+150 NISKALR

-182 ASSIATQSKLLVLDE
+182 ASSIATKSKLLVLDE
-197 PTSMLDACA
+197 PTSMLDSCA
-206 KADVNKLFDKLQA
+206 KADVNKLFDKLQT

-256 DEFYAE
+256 EEFYAE
-262 KSPAVIESKRM
+262 KSPAVIGSKSM
-273 TENAEKSN
+273 TENVEKSNAENSN

-288 DSNKASKNAAIEISN
+288 DSNKTNKNAAIEISN

-346 CGLIKYDSG
+346 CALIKYDSG

-368 SKSQMRAVRKNIGY
+368 SKSQMRGIRKNIGY

-407 GLEGCELRSRVLSAL
+407 GLEGCELRSIVLNAL

-499 AKSLG
+499 AKALG

-512 HEKKQ
+512 RKKKEIQ
-517 VPEQAQ
+517 EHAQ
-523 DEKLENTSENAIAN
+523 DEKLENASE
-537 GNANTNE
+537 
-544 NTSKN
+544 
-549 VSTNGS
+549 NGS
-555 ENTSKNKNKNKSL
+555 ENKNKSL

-610 ARISPIELL
+610 ARISPIKLF

-686 RLTEACASIISPLKI
+686 RLTEACASIISPLKS

-716 LRFLPTLSKEA
+716 LRFLPTLAKEA

-793 MRLKDFALLIITL
+793 IHIKDFALLIITL

-812 ISAGIFV
+812 IFAGIFI

>member
-10 KTNCKDEKSNTDYCA
+10 KTCCKVEKSNTDYCA

-65 KNGSGKSTLSKII
+65 KNGSGKSTLAKII

-93 IKVFETNNVDSKAYQ
+93 IKVFEANNVDSKAYQ

-182 ASSIATQSKLLVLDE
+182 ASSIATKSKLLVLDE
-197 PTSMLDACA
+197 PTSMLDSCA
-206 KADVNKLFDKLQA
+206 KEDVNKLFNKLQTS
-219 RGTTIVQVTHKISEC
+219 GTTIVQVTHKISEC

-256 DEFYAE
+256 DEFFTE
-262 KSPAVIESKRM
+262 KSPAVIESKSM
-273 TENAEKSN
+273 TENAKKSN
-281 AESKNKR
+281 T
-288 DSNKASKNAAIEISN
+288 AIEISN
-303 LSVSYANSQN
+303 LNVSYTNSQT

-321 SVKAGEI
+321 SVKSGEI

-346 CGLIKYDSG
+346 CALIKYDSG

-368 SKSQMRAVRKNIGY
+368 SKSQMREIRKNIGY

-407 GLEGCELRSRVLSAL
+407 GLEGRELHSRVLNAL

-445 AAIAGILACNPKILV
+445 AAIAGILACNPKIFV

-493 THDFSE
+493 THDLNE

-512 HEKKQ
+512 RKKKEIQ
-517 VPEQAQ
+517 EHAQ
-523 DEKLENTSENAIAN
+523 DEKLENASENV
-537 GNANTNE
+537 NE
-544 NTSKN
+544 KKN
-549 VSTNGS
+549 
-555 ENTSKNKNKNKSL
+555 EIKNKSL

-610 ARISPIELL
+610 ARISPIKLL

-630 FSGLFNLLVVHSGRG
+630 FSGMFNLLVVHSGREI
-645 LFRIGPILIT
+645 FKIGPLLIT

-686 RLTEACASIISPLKI
+686 QLTEACASIISPLKI
-701 VGLPSQEI
+701 IGLPSQEI

-716 LRFLPTLSKEA
+716 LRFLPTLAKEA

-793 MRLKDFALLIITL
+793 IRIKDFALLSVTL
-806 GIVCGI
+806 AIVCGI
-812 ISAGIFV
+812 IFAGIFV

>member
-10 KTNCKDEKSNTDYCA
+10 KTSCKDEKTNKDYCT

-30 VSLQKVRFSYDGGK
+30 VSLQNIRFSYDGGK

-65 KNGSGKSTLSKII
+65 KNGSGKSTLAKII

-93 IKVFETNNVDSKAYQ
+93 IKVFEANNVDSKAYQ

-182 ASSIATQSKLLVLDE
+182 ASSIATKSKLLVLDE
-197 PTSMLDACA
+197 PTSMLDSCT
-206 KADVNKLFDKLQA
+206 KEDVNKLFNKLQTS
-219 RGTTIVQVTHKISEC
+219 GTTIVQVTHKISEC

-256 DEFYAE
+256 DEFFTE
-262 KSPAVIESKRM
+262 KSPAVIESKSM
-273 TENAEKSN
+273 TENAKKSN
-281 AESKNKR
+281 T
-288 DSNKASKNAAIEISN
+288 AIEISN
-303 LSVSYANSQN
+303 LNVSYTNSQT

-321 SVKAGEI
+321 SVKSGEI

-346 CGLIKYDSG
+346 CALIKYDSG

-368 SKSQMRAVRKNIGY
+368 SKSQMREIRKNIGY

-407 GLEGCELRSRVLSAL
+407 GLEGRELHSRVLNAL

-445 AAIAGILACNPKILV
+445 AAIAGVLACNPKILV

-493 THDFSE
+493 THDLNE

-512 HEKKQ
+512 RKKKEIQ
-517 VPEQAQ
+517 GQAQ
-523 DEKLENTSENAIAN
+523 DEKLENASE
-537 GNANTNE
+537 
-544 NTSKN
+544 
-549 VSTNGS
+549 NGS
-555 ENTSKNKNKNKSL
+555 ENKNENKNKSL

-610 ARISPIELL
+610 ARISPIKLL

-630 FSGLFNLLVVHSGRG
+630 FSGMFNLLVVHSGRE
-645 LFRIGPILIT
+645 LFRIGPLLIT

-686 RLTEACASIISPLKI
+686 RLTEACASIISPLKSI
-701 VGLPSQEI
+701 GLPSQEI

-806 GIVCGI
+806 AIVCGI
-812 ISAGIFV
+812 IFAGIFVY

>member
-10 KTNCKDEKSNTDYCA
+10 KTCCKVEKSNTDYFA

-65 KNGSGKSTLSKII
+65 KNGSGKSTLAKII

-93 IKVFETNNVDSKAYQ
+93 IKVFEANNVDSKAYQ

-182 ASSIATQSKLLVLDE
+182 ASSIATKSKLLVLDE
-197 PTSMLDACA
+197 PTSMLDSCA
-206 KADVNKLFDKLQA
+206 KEDVNKLFNKLQTS
-219 RGTTIVQVTHKISEC
+219 GTTIVQVTHKISEC

-256 DEFYAE
+256 DEFFTE
-262 KSPAVIESKRM
+262 KSPAVIESKSM
-273 TENAEKSN
+273 TENAKKSN
-281 AESKNKR
+281 T
-288 DSNKASKNAAIEISN
+288 AIEISN
-303 LSVSYANSQN
+303 LNVSYTNSQT

-321 SVKAGEI
+321 SVKSGEI

-346 CGLIKYDSG
+346 CALIKYDSG

-368 SKSQMRAVRKNIGY
+368 SKSQMREIRKNIGY

-407 GLEGCELRSRVLSAL
+407 GLEGRELHSRILNAL

-445 AAIAGILACNPKILV
+445 AAIAGVLACNPKILV

-481 DLHNKGVTIIVI
+481 DLHNKGITIIVI
-493 THDFSE
+493 THDLNE

-504 ARIVTLDS
+504 ARIVTLES
-512 HEKKQ
+512 RKKKEIQ
-517 VPEQAQ
+517 EHAQ
-523 DEKLENTSENAIAN
+523 DEKLENASENV
-537 GNANTNE
+537 NE
-544 NTSKN
+544 KKN
-549 VSTNGS
+549 
-555 ENTSKNKNKNKSL
+555 EIKNKSL

-610 ARISPIELL
+610 ARISPIKLL

-630 FSGLFNLLVVHSGRG
+630 FSGMFNLLVVHSGREI
-645 LFRIGPILIT
+645 FKIGPLLIT

-686 RLTEACASIISPLKI
+686 QLTEACASIISPLRI
-701 VGLPSQEI
+701 IGLPSQEI

-716 LRFLPTLSKEA
+716 LRFLPTLAKEA

-806 GIVCGI
+806 AIVCGI
-812 ISAGIFV
+812 IFAGIFV

>member
-10 KTNCKDEKSNTDYCA
+10 KTCCKVEKSNTDYCA

-65 KNGSGKSTLSKII
+65 KNGSGKSTLAKII

-122 DQIVTTVVEDDVAF
+122 DQIVTTIVEDDVAF

-182 ASSIATQSKLLVLDE
+182 ASSIATRSKLLVLDE
-197 PTSMLDACA
+197 PTSMLDSCA
-206 KADVNKLFDKLQA
+206 KEDVNKLFNKLQTS
-219 RGTTIVQVTHKISEC
+219 GTTIVQVTHKISEC

-256 DEFYAE
+256 DEFFTE
-262 KSPAVIESKRM
+262 KSPAVIESKSM
-273 TENAEKSN
+273 TENARKSN
-281 AESKNKR
+281 T
-288 DSNKASKNAAIEISN
+288 AIEISN
-303 LSVSYANSQN
+303 LNVSYTNSQS

-321 SVKAGEI
+321 SVKSGEI

-346 CGLIKYDSG
+346 CALIKYDSG

-368 SKSQMRAVRKNIGY
+368 SKSQMREIRKNIGY

-407 GLEGCELRSRVLSAL
+407 GLEGCELDSRVLNTL

-445 AAIAGILACNPKILV
+445 AAIAGVLACNPKILV

-493 THDFSE
+493 THDLNE

-512 HEKKQ
+512 RKKKEIQ
-517 VPEQAQ
+517 EHAQ
-523 DEKLENTSENAIAN
+523 DEKLENASENV
-537 GNANTNE
+537 NE
-544 NTSKN
+544 K
-549 VSTNGS
+549 
-555 ENTSKNKNKNKSL
+555 KNKDKNKSL

-610 ARISPIELL
+610 ARISPIKLL

-630 FSGLFNLLVVHSGRG
+630 FSGMFNLLVVHSGREI
-645 LFRIGPILIT
+645 FKIGPLSIT

-686 RLTEACASIISPLKI
+686 RLTEACASIISPLKS

-806 GIVCGI
+806 AIVFGI
-812 ISAGIFV
+812 IFAGIFVY

>member
-10 KTNCKDEKSNTDYCA
+10 KTCCKVEKSNTDYCA

-65 KNGSGKSTLSKII
+65 KNGSGKSTLAKII

-93 IKVFETNNVDSKAYQ
+93 IKVFEANNVDSKAYQ

-182 ASSIATQSKLLVLDE
+182 ASSIATRSKLLVLDE
-197 PTSMLDACA
+197 PTSMLDSCA
-206 KADVNKLFDKLQA
+206 KEDVNKLFNKLQTS
-219 RGTTIVQVTHKISEC
+219 GTTIVQVTHKISEC

-256 DEFYAE
+256 DEFFTE
-262 KSPAVIESKRM
+262 KSPAVIESKSM
-273 TENAEKSN
+273 TENAKKSN
-281 AESKNKR
+281 T
-288 DSNKASKNAAIEISN
+288 AIEISN
-303 LSVSYANSQN
+303 LNVSYTNSQS

-321 SVKAGEI
+321 SVKSGEI

-346 CGLIKYDSG
+346 CALIKYDSG

-368 SKSQMRAVRKNIGY
+368 SKSQMREIRKNIGY

-407 GLEGCELRSRVLSAL
+407 GLEGCELDSRVLNTL

-445 AAIAGILACNPKILV
+445 AAIAGVLACNPKILV

-493 THDFSE
+493 THDLNE
-499 AKSLG
+499 AKSLR

-512 HEKKQ
+512 RKKKEIQ
-517 VPEQAQ
+517 EHAQ
-523 DEKLENTSENAIAN
+523 DEKLENASENV
-537 GNANTNE
+537 NE
-544 NTSKN
+544 K
-549 VSTNGS
+549 
-555 ENTSKNKNKNKSL
+555 KNKNKSL

-610 ARISPIELL
+610 ARISPIKLL

-630 FSGLFNLLVVHSGRG
+630 FSGMFNLLVVHSGREI
-645 LFRIGPILIT
+645 FKIGPLSIT

-686 RLTEACASIISPLKI
+686 RLTEACASIISPLKSI
-701 VGLPSQEI
+701 GLPSQEI

-749 LQAITSL
+749 LRAITSL

-793 MRLKDFALLIITL
+793 MRLKDFALLSVTL
-806 GIVCGI
+806 AIVCGI
-812 ISAGIFV
+812 IFAGIFI

>member
-1 MQSNKVIQD
+1 MQSNKVIQY
-10 KTNCKDEKSNTDYCA
+10 KTSCKVEKSNTDYFA

-93 IKVFETNNVDSKAYQ
+93 IKVFEANNVDSKAYQ

-182 ASSIATQSKLLVLDE
+182 ASSIATKSKLLVLDE
-197 PTSMLDACA
+197 PTSMLDSCA
-206 KADVNKLFDKLQA
+206 KEDVNKLFNKLQTS
-219 RGTTIVQVTHKISEC
+219 GTTIVQVTHKISEC

-256 DEFYAE
+256 DEFFTE
-262 KSPAVIESKRM
+262 KSPAVIESKSM
-273 TENAEKSN
+273 TENAKKSN
-281 AESKNKR
+281 T
-288 DSNKASKNAAIEISN
+288 AIEISN
-303 LSVSYANSQN
+303 LNVSYTNSQT

-321 SVKAGEI
+321 SVKSGEI

-346 CGLIKYDSG
+346 CALIKYDSG

-368 SKSQMRAVRKNIGY
+368 SKSQMREIRKNIGY

-407 GLEGCELRSRVLSAL
+407 GLEGRELHSRVLNAL

-445 AAIAGILACNPKILV
+445 AAIAGVLACNPKILV

-481 DLHNKGVTIIVI
+481 DLHNKGITIIVI
-493 THDFSE
+493 THNLNE

-504 ARIVTLDS
+504 ARIVTLES
-512 HEKKQ
+512 RKKKEIQ
-517 VPEQAQ
+517 EHAQ
-523 DEKLENTSENAIAN
+523 DEKLENASENV
-537 GNANTNE
+537 NE
-544 NTSKN
+544 KKN
-549 VSTNGS
+549 
-555 ENTSKNKNKNKSL
+555 EIKNKSL

-610 ARISPIELL
+610 ARISPIKLL

-630 FSGLFNLLVVHSGRG
+630 FSGMFNLLVVHSGREI
-645 LFRIGPILIT
+645 FKIGPLLIT

-686 RLTEACASIISPLKI
+686 QLTEACASIISPLKI
-701 VGLPSQEI
+701 IGLPSQEI

-716 LRFLPTLSKEA
+716 LRFLPTLAKEA

-806 GIVCGI
+806 AIVCGI
-812 ISAGIFV
+812 IFAGICV

>member
-10 KTNCKDEKSNTDYCA
+10 KTSCKDEKSNKDYCA

-30 VSLQKVRFSYDGGK
+30 VSLQNIRFSYDGGK

-65 KNGSGKSTLSKII
+65 KNGSGKSTLAKII

-93 IKVFETNNVDSKAYQ
+93 IKVFETNNVDPKAYQ

-136 GLENLCASKEFMKQ
+136 GLENLRASKEFMKH
-150 NISNALR
+150 NINNALR

-162 NHRFS
+162 NQRFS
-167 DPSNMSGGQQQRVAI
+167 NPSNMSGGQQQRVAI
-182 ASSIATQSKLLVLDE
+182 ASSIAMQSKLLVLDE
-197 PTSMLDACA
+197 PTSMLDSCA
-206 KADVNKLFDKLQA
+206 KADVDKLFETLQT

-251 SLLEL
+251 CISKLEG
-256 DEFYAE
+256 FCKE
-262 KSPAVIESKRM
+262 KLPAVIESKSM
-273 TENAEKSN
+273 TENAKKSN
-281 AESKNKR
+281 T
-288 DSNKASKNAAIEISN
+288 AIEISN
-303 LSVSYANSQN
+303 LNVSYANSQS

-355 SICVNGI
+355 SVYINGI

-368 SKSQMRAVRKNIGY
+368 SKSQMREIRKNIGY

-407 GLEGCELRSRVLSAL
+407 GLEGCELDSRVLNTL

-445 AAIAGILACNPKILV
+445 AAIAGVLACNPKILV

-470 EYAKI
+470 ESAE
-475 VLKILS
+475 ILRRILN
-481 DLHNKGVTIIVI
+481 DLHNNGVTIIVV
-493 THDFSE
+493 THDLNE

-512 HEKKQ
+512 REKKK
-517 VPEQAQ
+517 QAQ
-523 DEKLENTSENAIAN
+523 DEKLENASEN
-537 GNANTNE
+537 
-544 NTSKN
+544 
-549 VSTNGS
+549 VS
-555 ENTSKNKNKNKSL
+555 ENKNKNKNKSL

-602 STLALIFL
+602 STLVLIFL
-610 ARISPIELL
+610 ARISPIKLL
-619 LSLHMFIAIFV
+619 SSLHMFIAIFV
-630 FSGLFNLLVVHSGRG
+630 FSGMFNLLVVHSGRE

-686 RLTEACASIISPLKI
+686 RLTESCASIISPLKI

-716 LRFLPTLSKEA
+716 LRFLPTLAKEA

-767 ANTLGLALD
+767 ADTLGLALD

-793 MRLKDFALLIITL
+793 MRLKDFVLLIITL
-806 GIVCGI
+806 AIVCGI
-812 ISAGIFV
+812 IFAGIFIY

>member
-10 KTNCKDEKSNTDYCA
+10 KTCCKVEKSNTDYCA

-65 KNGSGKSTLSKII
+65 KNGSGKSTLAKII

-182 ASSIATQSKLLVLDE
+182 ASSIATRSKLLVLDE
-197 PTSMLDACA
+197 PTSMLDSCA
-206 KADVNKLFDKLQA
+206 KEDVNKLFNKLQTS
-219 RGTTIVQVTHKISEC
+219 GTTIVQVTHKISEC

-256 DEFYAE
+256 DEFFTE
-262 KSPAVIESKRM
+262 KSPAVIESKSM
-273 TENAEKSN
+273 TENAKKSN
-281 AESKNKR
+281 T
-288 DSNKASKNAAIEISN
+288 AIEISN
-303 LSVSYANSQN
+303 LNVSYANSQS

-321 SVKAGEI
+321 SVKSGEI

-346 CGLIKYDSG
+346 CALIKYDSG

-368 SKSQMRAVRKNIGY
+368 SKSQMREIRKNIGY

-407 GLEGCELRSRVLSAL
+407 GLEGRELHSRVLNAL

-445 AAIAGILACNPKILV
+445 AAIAGVLACNPKILV

-493 THDFSE
+493 THDLNE

-512 HEKKQ
+512 RKKKEIQ
-517 VPEQAQ
+517 GQAQ
-523 DEKLENTSENAIAN
+523 DEKLENASENV
-537 GNANTNE
+537 NE
-544 NTSKN
+544 K
-549 VSTNGS
+549 
-555 ENTSKNKNKNKSL
+555 KNKDKNKSL

-610 ARISPIELL
+610 ARISPIKLL

-630 FSGLFNLLVVHSGRG
+630 FSGMFNLLVVHSGREI
-645 LFRIGPILIT
+645 FKIGPLSIT

-686 RLTEACASIISPLKI
+686 RLTEACASIISPLKS

-749 LQAITSL
+749 LRAITSL

-793 MRLKDFALLIITL
+793 MRLKDFALLSVTL
-806 GIVCGI
+806 AIVCGI
-812 ISAGIFV
+812 IFAGIFI

>member
-10 KTNCKDEKSNTDYCA
+10 KTCCKVEKSNTDYCA

-65 KNGSGKSTLSKII
+65 KNGSGKSTLAKII

-93 IKVFETNNVDSKAYQ
+93 IKVFEANNVDSKAYQ

-182 ASSIATQSKLLVLDE
+182 ASSIATKSKLLVLDE
-197 PTSMLDACA
+197 PTSMLDSCA
-206 KADVNKLFDKLQA
+206 KEDVNKLFNKLQTS
-219 RGTTIVQVTHKISEC
+219 GTTIVQVTHKISEC

-256 DEFYAE
+256 DEFFTE
-262 KSPAVIESKRM
+262 KSPAVIESKSM
-273 TENAEKSN
+273 TENAKKSN
-281 AESKNKR
+281 T
-288 DSNKASKNAAIEISN
+288 AIEISN
-303 LSVSYANSQN
+303 LNVSYTNSQT

-321 SVKAGEI
+321 SVKSGEI

-346 CGLIKYDSG
+346 CALIKYDSG

-368 SKSQMRAVRKNIGY
+368 SKSQMREIRKNIGY

-407 GLEGCELRSRVLSAL
+407 GLEGRELHSRVLNAL

-493 THDFSE
+493 THDLNE

-512 HEKKQ
+512 RKKKEIQ
-517 VPEQAQ
+517 EHAQ
-523 DEKLENTSENAIAN
+523 DEKLENASENV
-537 GNANTNE
+537 NE
-544 NTSKN
+544 I
-549 VSTNGS
+549 
-555 ENTSKNKNKNKSL
+555 KNKSL

-610 ARISPIELL
+610 ARISPIKLL

-630 FSGLFNLLVVHSGRG
+630 FSGMFNLLVVHSGREI
-645 LFRIGPILIT
+645 FKIGPLLIT

-686 RLTEACASIISPLKI
+686 QLTEACASIISPLKI
-701 VGLPSQEI
+701 IGLPSQEI

-716 LRFLPTLSKEA
+716 LRFLPTLAKEA

-793 MRLKDFALLIITL
+793 IRIKDFALLSVTL
-806 GIVCGI
+806 AIVCGI
-812 ISAGIFV
+812 IFAGIFV

>member
-10 KTNCKDEKSNTDYCA
+10 KTCCKVEKSNTDYFA

-65 KNGSGKSTLSKII
+65 KNGSGKSTLAKII

-93 IKVFETNNVDSKAYQ
+93 IKVFEANNVDSKAYQ

-162 NHRFS
+162 NHRFN

-182 ASSIATQSKLLVLDE
+182 ASSIATKSKLLVLDE
-197 PTSMLDACA
+197 PTSMLDSCA
-206 KADVNKLFDKLQA
+206 KEDVNKLFNKLQTS
-219 RGTTIVQVTHKISEC
+219 GTTIVQVTHKISEC

-256 DEFYAE
+256 DEFFTE
-262 KSPAVIESKRM
+262 KSPAVIESKSM
-273 TENAEKSN
+273 TENAKKSN
-281 AESKNKR
+281 T
-288 DSNKASKNAAIEISN
+288 AIEISN
-303 LSVSYANSQN
+303 LNVSYTNSQT

-321 SVKAGEI
+321 SVKSGEI

-339 STLAKAI
+339 STLAKTI
-346 CGLIKYDSG
+346 CALIKYDSG

-368 SKSQMRAVRKNIGY
+368 SKSQMREIRKNIGY

-407 GLEGCELRSRVLSAL
+407 GLEGRELHSRVLNAL

-445 AAIAGILACNPKILV
+445 AAIAGVLACNPKILV

-481 DLHNKGVTIIVI
+481 DLHNKGITIIVI
-493 THDFSE
+493 THDLNE

-504 ARIVTLDS
+504 ARIVTLES
-512 HEKKQ
+512 RKKKEIQ
-517 VPEQAQ
+517 EHAQ
-523 DEKLENTSENAIAN
+523 DEKFENASENV
-537 GNANTNE
+537 NE
-544 NTSKN
+544 KKN
-549 VSTNGS
+549 
-555 ENTSKNKNKNKSL
+555 EIKNKSL

-610 ARISPIELL
+610 ARISPIKLL

-630 FSGLFNLLVVHSGRG
+630 FSGMFNLLVVHSGREI
-645 LFRIGPILIT
+645 FKIGPLLIT

-686 RLTEACASIISPLKI
+686 QLTEACASIISPLRI
-701 VGLPSQEI
+701 IGLPSQEI

-716 LRFLPTLSKEA
+716 LRFLPTLAKEA

-806 GIVCGI
+806 AIVCGI
-812 ISAGIFV
+812 IFAGIFV

>member
-10 KTNCKDEKSNTDYCA
+10 KTCCKVEKSNTDYFA

-65 KNGSGKSTLSKII
+65 KNGSGKSTLAKII

-93 IKVFETNNVDSKAYQ
+93 IKVFEANNVDSKAYQ

-182 ASSIATQSKLLVLDE
+182 ASSIATKSKLLVLDE
-197 PTSMLDACA
+197 PTSMLDSCA
-206 KADVNKLFDKLQA
+206 KEDVNKLFNKLQTS
-219 RGTTIVQVTHKISEC
+219 GTTIVQVTHKISEC

-256 DEFYAE
+256 DEFFTE
-262 KSPAVIESKRM
+262 KSPAVIESKSM
-273 TENAEKSN
+273 TENAKKSN
-281 AESKNKR
+281 T
-288 DSNKASKNAAIEISN
+288 AIEISN
-303 LSVSYANSQN
+303 LNVSYTNSQT

-321 SVKAGEI
+321 SVKSGEI

-339 STLAKAI
+339 STLAKTI
-346 CGLIKYDSG
+346 CALIKYDSG

-368 SKSQMRAVRKNIGY
+368 SKSQMREIRKNIGY

-407 GLEGCELRSRVLSAL
+407 GLEGRELHSRVLNAL

-445 AAIAGILACNPKILV
+445 AAIAGVLACNPKILV

-481 DLHNKGVTIIVI
+481 DLHNKGITIIVI
-493 THDFSE
+493 THDLNE

-504 ARIVTLDS
+504 ARIVTLES
-512 HEKKQ
+512 RKKKEIQ
-517 VPEQAQ
+517 EHAQ
-523 DEKLENTSENAIAN
+523 DEKLENASENV
-537 GNANTNE
+537 NE
-544 NTSKN
+544 KKN
-549 VSTNGS
+549 
-555 ENTSKNKNKNKSL
+555 EIKNKSL

-610 ARISPIELL
+610 ARISPIKLL

-630 FSGLFNLLVVHSGRG
+630 FSGMFNLLVVNSGREI
-645 LFRIGPILIT
+645 FKIGPLLIT

-686 RLTEACASIISPLKI
+686 QLTEACASIISPLRI
-701 VGLPSQEI
+701 IGLPSQEI

-716 LRFLPTLSKEA
+716 LRFLPTLAKEA

-806 GIVCGI
+806 AIVCGI
-812 ISAGIFV
+812 IFAGIFVY

>member
-10 KTNCKDEKSNTDYCA
+10 KTCCKVEKSNTDYCA

-44 TWILDGIDLEIAYG
+44 TWLLDGIDLEIAYG

-65 KNGSGKSTLSKII
+65 KNGSGKSTLAKII

-93 IKVFETNNVDSKAYQ
+93 IKAFEANNVDSKAYQ

-182 ASSIATQSKLLVLDE
+182 ASSIATRSKLLVLDE
-197 PTSMLDACA
+197 PTSMLDSCA
-206 KADVNKLFDKLQA
+206 KEDVNKLFNKLQTS
-219 RGTTIVQVTHKISEC
+219 GTTIVQVTHKISEC

-256 DEFYAE
+256 DEFFTE
-262 KSPAVIESKRM
+262 KSPAVIESKSM
-273 TENAEKSN
+273 TENAKKSN
-281 AESKNKR
+281 T
-288 DSNKASKNAAIEISN
+288 AIEISN
-303 LSVSYANSQN
+303 LNVSYTNSQS

-321 SVKAGEI
+321 SVKSGEI

-346 CGLIKYDSG
+346 CALIKYDSG

-368 SKSQMRAVRKNIGY
+368 SKSQMREIRKNIGY

-407 GLEGCELRSRVLSAL
+407 GLEGRELHSRVLNAL

-445 AAIAGILACNPKILV
+445 AAIAGVLACNPKILV

-493 THDFSE
+493 THDLNE

-512 HEKKQ
+512 RKKKEIQ
-517 VPEQAQ
+517 GQAQ
-523 DEKLENTSENAIAN
+523 DEKLENASE
-537 GNANTNE
+537 
-544 NTSKN
+544 
-549 VSTNGS
+549 NGS
-555 ENTSKNKNKNKSL
+555 ENKNENKNKSL

-610 ARISPIELL
+610 ARISPIKLL

-630 FSGLFNLLVVHSGRG
+630 FSGMFNLLVVHSGRE
-645 LFRIGPILIT
+645 LFRIGPLLIT

-686 RLTEACASIISPLKI
+686 RLTEACASIISPLKS

-749 LQAITSL
+749 LRAITSL

-793 MRLKDFALLIITL
+793 MRLKDFALLSVTL
-806 GIVCGI
+806 AIVCGI
-812 ISAGIFV
+812 IFAGIFV

>member
-1 MQSNKVIQD
+1 MQSNRVIQYR
-10 KTNCKDEKSNTDYCA
+10 TSCKDEKSNTDYCA

-65 KNGSGKSTLSKII
+65 KNGSGKSTLAKII

-93 IKVFETNNVDSKAYQ
+93 IKVFEANNVDSKAYQ

-182 ASSIATQSKLLVLDE
+182 ASSIATKSKLLVLDE
-197 PTSMLDACA
+197 PTSMLDSCA
-206 KADVNKLFDKLQA
+206 KEDVNKLFDKLQTS
-219 RGTTIVQVTHKISEC
+219 GTTIVQVTHKISEC

-251 SLLEL
+251 SLLKL
-256 DEFYAE
+256 DEFFTE
-262 KSPAVIESKRM
+262 KSPTVIESKSM
-273 TENAEKSN
+273 TENVENSN
-281 AESKNKR
+281 T
-288 DSNKASKNAAIEISN
+288 AIEISN
-303 LSVSYANSQN
+303 LNVSYTNSQS

-321 SVKAGEI
+321 SVKSGEI

-346 CGLIKYDSG
+346 CALIKYDSG

-368 SKSQMRAVRKNIGY
+368 SKSQMREIRKNIGY

-407 GLEGCELRSRVLSAL
+407 GLEGRELHSRVLNAL

-493 THDFSE
+493 THDLNE

-512 HEKKQ
+512 RKKKEIQ
-517 VPEQAQ
+517 EHAQ
-523 DEKLENTSENAIAN
+523 DEKLENASE
-537 GNANTNE
+537 
-544 NTSKN
+544 
-549 VSTNGS
+549 NGS
-555 ENTSKNKNKNKSL
+555 ENKNENKNKSL

-610 ARISPIELL
+610 ARISPIKLL

-630 FSGLFNLLVVHSGRG
+630 FSGMFNLLVVHSGRE
-645 LFRIGPILIT
+645 LFRIGPLLIT

-686 RLTEACASIISPLKI
+686 RLTEACASIISPLKS

-749 LQAITSL
+749 LRAITSL

-793 MRLKDFALLIITL
+793 IRIKDFALLSVTL
-806 GIVCGI
+806 AIVCGI
-812 ISAGIFV
+812 IFAGIFIA

>member
-10 KTNCKDEKSNTDYCA
+10 KTCCKVEKSNTDYFA

-65 KNGSGKSTLSKII
+65 KNGSGKSTLAKII

-93 IKVFETNNVDSKAYQ
+93 IKVFEANNVDSKAYQ

-182 ASSIATQSKLLVLDE
+182 ASSIATKSKLLVLDE
-197 PTSMLDACA
+197 PTSMLDSCA
-206 KADVNKLFDKLQA
+206 KEDVNKLFNKLQTS
-219 RGTTIVQVTHKISEC
+219 GTTIVQVTHKISEC

-256 DEFYAE
+256 DEFFTE
-262 KSPAVIESKRM
+262 KSPAVIESKSM
-273 TENAEKSN
+273 TENAKKSN
-281 AESKNKR
+281 T
-288 DSNKASKNAAIEISN
+288 AIEISN
-303 LSVSYANSQN
+303 LNVSYTNSQT

-321 SVKAGEI
+321 SVKSGEI

-346 CGLIKYDSG
+346 CALIKYDSG

-368 SKSQMRAVRKNIGY
+368 SKSQMREIRKNIGY

-407 GLEGCELRSRVLSAL
+407 GLEGRELHSRVLNAL

-445 AAIAGILACNPKILV
+445 AAIAGVLACNPKILV

-481 DLHNKGVTIIVI
+481 DLHNKGITIIVI
-493 THDFSE
+493 THDLNE

-504 ARIVTLDS
+504 ARIVTLES
-512 HEKKQ
+512 RKKKEIQ
-517 VPEQAQ
+517 EHAQ
-523 DEKLENTSENAIAN
+523 DEKLENASENV
-537 GNANTNE
+537 NE
-544 NTSKN
+544 KKN
-549 VSTNGS
+549 
-555 ENTSKNKNKNKSL
+555 EIKNKSL

-610 ARISPIELL
+610 ARISPIKLL

-630 FSGLFNLLVVHSGRG
+630 FSGMFNLLVVHSGREI
-645 LFRIGPILIT
+645 FKIGPLLIT

-686 RLTEACASIISPLKI
+686 QLTEACASIISPLRI
-701 VGLPSQEI
+701 IGLPSQEI

-716 LRFLPTLSKEA
+716 LRFLPTLAKEA

-793 MRLKDFALLIITL
+793 IRIKDFALLSVTL
-806 GIVCGI
+806 AIVCGI
-812 ISAGIFV
+812 IFAGIFV

>member
-10 KTNCKDEKSNTDYCA
+10 KTCCKVEKSNTDYCA

-65 KNGSGKSTLSKII
+65 KNGSGKSTLAKII

-93 IKVFETNNVDSKAYQ
+93 IKVFEANNVDSKAYQ

-182 ASSIATQSKLLVLDE
+182 ASSIATKSKLLVLDE
-197 PTSMLDACA
+197 PTSMLDSCA
-206 KADVNKLFDKLQA
+206 KEDVNKLFNKLQTS
-219 RGTTIVQVTHKISEC
+219 GTTIVQVTHKISEC

-251 SLLEL
+251 TLLEL
-256 DEFYAE
+256 DEFFTE
-262 KSPAVIESKRM
+262 KSPAIIESKSM
-273 TENAEKSN
+273 TENVKNSN
-281 AESKNKR
+281 IV
-288 DSNKASKNAAIEISN
+288 IEISN
-303 LSVSYANSQN
+303 LNVSYTNSQS

-321 SVKAGEI
+321 SVKSGEI

-346 CGLIKYDSG
+346 CALIKYDSG

-368 SKSQMRAVRKNIGY
+368 SKSQMREIRKNIGY

-407 GLEGCELRSRVLSAL
+407 GLEGRELHSRVLNAL

-445 AAIAGILACNPKILV
+445 AAIAGVLACNPKILV

-493 THDFSE
+493 THDLNE

-504 ARIVTLDS
+504 ARIVTLES
-512 HEKKQ
+512 RKKKEIQ
-517 VPEQAQ
+517 EHAQ
-523 DEKLENTSENAIAN
+523 DEKLENASENV
-537 GNANTNE
+537 NE
-544 NTSKN
+544 K
-549 VSTNGS
+549 
-555 ENTSKNKNKNKSL
+555 KNKDKNKSL

-610 ARISPIELL
+610 ARISPIKLL

-630 FSGLFNLLVVHSGRG
+630 FSGMFNLLVVHSGREI
-645 LFRIGPILIT
+645 FKIGPLSIT

-686 RLTEACASIISPLKI
+686 RLTEACASIISPLKS

-749 LQAITSL
+749 LRAITSL

-776 SRCYVPGAKRT
+776 SRCYVPGSKRT

-806 GIVCGI
+806 AIVCGI
-812 ISAGIFV
+812 IFAGIFVY

>member
-10 KTNCKDEKSNTDYCA
+10 KTCCKVEKSNTDYCA

-65 KNGSGKSTLSKII
+65 KNGSGKSTLAKII

-93 IKVFETNNVDSKAYQ
+93 IKVFEANNVDSKAYQ

-182 ASSIATQSKLLVLDE
+182 ASSIATKSKLLVLDE
-197 PTSMLDACA
+197 PTSMLDSCT
-206 KADVNKLFDKLQA
+206 KEDVNKLFNKLQTS
-219 RGTTIVQVTHKISEC
+219 GTTIVQVTHKISEC

-256 DEFYAE
+256 DEFFTE
-262 KSPAVIESKRM
+262 KSPAVIESKSM
-273 TENAEKSN
+273 TENAKKSN
-281 AESKNKR
+281 T
-288 DSNKASKNAAIEISN
+288 AIEISN
-303 LSVSYANSQN
+303 LNVSYTNSQS

-321 SVKAGEI
+321 SVKSGEI

-346 CGLIKYDSG
+346 CALIKYDSG

-368 SKSQMRAVRKNIGY
+368 SKSQMREIRKNIGY

-407 GLEGCELRSRVLSAL
+407 GLEGRELHSRVLNAL

-493 THDFSE
+493 THDLNE

-512 HEKKQ
+512 RKKKEIQ
-517 VPEQAQ
+517 GQAQ
-523 DEKLENTSENAIAN
+523 DEKLENASENV
-537 GNANTNE
+537 NE
-544 NTSKN
+544 K
-549 VSTNGS
+549 
-555 ENTSKNKNKNKSL
+555 KNKDKNKSL

-610 ARISPIELL
+610 ARISPIKLL

-630 FSGLFNLLVVHSGRG
+630 FSGMFNLLVVHSGREI
-645 LFRIGPILIT
+645 FKIGPLSIT

-686 RLTEACASIISPLKI
+686 RLTEACASIISPLKSI
-701 VGLPSQEI
+701 GLPSQEI

-749 LQAITSL
+749 LRAITSL

-793 MRLKDFALLIITL
+793 MRLKDFALLSVTL
-806 GIVCGI
+806 AIVCGI
-812 ISAGIFV
+812 IFAGIFI